1 MKTCTKCQQTKPL
14 DGFYKRLRSPDGLEA
29 WCKVC
34 RLEHNHKWFDKNKDR
49 HGELTRSWYER
60 NREQHLENSRAW
72 YSANRHRK
80 LATTAKREERC
91 KLATPKWIDMEEIHA
106 VYAGARRMTERFGVL
121 FEVDHIIPLQGKKV
135 SGLNV
140 PGNLQVL
147 ARSENRRKLNKI
159 THADAWVG

>member
-1 MKTCTKCQQTKPL
+1 MKTCTKCQSTKPL
-14 DGFYKRLRSPDGLEA
+14 DGFYKRWRSPDGLEA

-34 RLEHNHKWFDKNKDR
+34 RLEHNRKWFDKNKDR

-60 NREQHLENSRAW
+60 NKDQHLENSRAW

-147 ARSENRRKLNKI
+147 ARSENRRKFNKL
-159 THADAWVG
+159 TLADAWVG